1 MGLCGSSDL
10 NVKDGIDSNLTYDM
24 MGNQLDNSEIL
35 SNKSMTK
42 YRSIKTYNSKKILEF
57 EIEAFIGEREYPI
70 YIPKKSKI
78 EINILEDKN
87 FLWAFLPE
95 EKMIDFKGYSNYKYN
110 NKNLGCL
117 LLRISSSHNYYQVNS
132 NKFKFV
138 SDAEGSLIIS
148 ANLDIDNYLFYEPKG
163 SIKLMIQ
170 GGELCDIKTIDELTK
185 YGLKSINYKKKEG
198 KPYSEIY
205 LNILRYINKARI
217 NIEKYINDFIIDYDS
232 SINEEF
238 PIENKQ
244 LSPCEIDTKLYKLAE
259 EHCKDLGKN
268 GTSGHMGTDGTN
280 LKNRGE
286 KHKIKTKDY
295 AECIVYGYDNP
306 ISIINFLIVNKYS
319 KNKKE
324 RKILLNNKYKKVGIS
339 LNQHICYSYCC
350 VLIFSE

>member
-1 MGLCGSSDL
+1 MGLCGSSDI
-10 NVKDGIDSNLTYDM
+10 NVKDGIDSNLTYDI

-35 SNKSMTK
+35 SSKSMLK
-42 YRSIKTYNSKKILEF
+42 YRSIKTYNNKKILEF

-70 YIPKKSKI
+70 YIAKKSKL

-87 FLWAFLPE
+87 FLWSFLPE
-95 EKMIDFKGYSNYKYN
+95 EEKIDYKGYSKYKYN

-117 LLRISSSHNYYQVNS
+117 LIRISSSHNHYQVDS

-138 SDAEGSLIIS
+138 SDNEGSLIIS

-185 YGLKSINYKKKEG
+185 YNLKSIIYKKKEG
-198 KPYSEIY
+198 KAHSELN
-205 LNILRYINKARI
+205 LNILRYINKARY
-217 NIEKYINDFIIDYDS
+217 NIDKYINDFIIDYDS
-232 SINEEF
+232 TIDEEF

-268 GTSGHMGTDGTN
+268 GTSGNMGTDGTN

-286 KHKIKTKDY
+286 KYKIKTKEY
-295 AECIVYGYDNP
+295 EECIVYGYDNP

-339 LNQHICYSYCC
+339 LNQHICYGYCC

>member
-170 GGELCDIKTIDELTK
+170 GGELCDIKTVDELTK
-185 YGLKSINYKKKEG
+185 YGLKSINYK
-198 KPYSEIY
+198 
-205 LNILRYINKARI
+205 N
-217 NIEKYINDFIIDYDS
+217 EKYINDFIIDYDS

-244 LSPCEIDTKLYKLAE
+244 LSPCEIDTKLYKIAE

-286 KHKIKTKDY
+286 KYKIKTKDY

-306 ISIINFLIVNKYS
+306 ISIINFLIVISIINFLIVNKYS

-339 LNQHICYSYCC
+339 LNQHICYGYCC